1 MTFLPE
7 LKRLMDAATKGPWFK
22 RYCDDDNHM
31 CMTVISSKDYG
42 PANTG
47 QFKDEP
53 DTIAAT
59 FHQITPVIGDTP
71 DCNEATTDLIIYL
84 VNHAP
89 ALAEVVEAAEKVL
102 IGGNHLACLIGN
114 HPPYGTAPEIVRKHY
129 LPHHQ
134 DMYEAWCCWNEIML
148 FREALAKLNANDV
161 NDANDGGKH
170 EG

>member
-7 LKRLMDAATKGPWFK
+7 LKRLMDAATKGPWLVS
-22 RYCDDDNHM
+22 HEG
-31 CMTVISSKDYG
+31 DYSLLYVDY
-42 PANTG
+42 PAQGIKLPLAEVYSNMQETDA
-47 QFKDEP
+47 KL
-53 DTIAAT
+53 IA
-59 FHQITPVIGDTP
+59 
-71 DCNEATTDLIIYL
+71 CL

-89 ALAEVVEAAEKVL
+89 ALAELVEAAEKVL

-148 FREALAKLNANDV
+148 FREALAKLNANDT

>member
-59 FHQITPVIGDTP
+59 FHQSAPVIGDTP

-89 ALAEVVEAAEKVL
+89 ALAELVEAAEKMNKINGPCDHHDHHGYCQTHFVEE
-102 IGGNHLACLIGN
+102 GC
-114 HPPYGTAPEIVRKHY
+114 TAKA
-129 LPHHQ
+129 LS
-134 DMYEAWCCWNEIML
+134 
-148 FREALAKLNANDV
+148 EALAKLNSLLAGQN
-161 NDANDGGKH
+161 GLMFLL
-170 EG
+170 

>member
-42 PANTG
+42 PTNTG

-59 FHQITPVIGDTP
+59 FHQIAPVIADTP

-89 ALAEVVEAAEKVL
+89 ALAELVEVTKEYYDAQQEWAKYRLALDNAEANYSDSAPDEKLFMAAVL
-102 IGGNHLACLIGN
+102 RVNKAEHALS
-114 HPPYGTAPEIVRKHY
+114 
-129 LPHHQ
+129 
-134 DMYEAWCCWNEIML
+134 
-148 FREALAKLNANDV
+148 EALAKLNANDV
-161 NDANDGGKH
+161 AAIRKLKVS
-170 EG
+170 E

>member
-42 PANTG
+42 PTNTG

-59 FHQITPVIGDTP
+59 FHQIAPVIADTP

-89 ALAEVVEAAEKVL
+89 ALAELVEAAEC
-102 IGGNHLACLIGN
+102 IRHWHDSGNEGMVVSAEH
-114 HPPYGTAPEIVRKHY
+114 VRK
-129 LPHHQ
+129 L
-134 DMYEAWCCWNEIML
+134 W
-148 FREALAKLNANDV
+148 EALAKLNANDV